1 MNQNTSQFLGLVR
14 TKYLALLL
22 AGILMGS
29 LSFMFVV
36 IKEKNFRVNSEYLIV
51 QDVKTGPQD
60 FASVS
65 RSVQYISKVMGEA
78 IYSELFIDEVVKTGK
93 MDSEHLPFNKK
104 DRLDEW
110 SKIIKVDRD
119 TDLGLI
125 RITVLDNDQQTALDI
140 SQGVQEVLTTRNF
153 LFRGSGQDVDFRVLS
168 GPIVEKNPTLPNVL
182 LSIVSGFMLGSL
194 ISLGFLYRR
203 YAGLYGSNLL
213 ESRIREIKGYED
225 ALTPEEYQDNP
236 GGFKK

>member
-1 MNQNTSQFLGLVR
+1 MDKNTSQFLELVR
-14 TKYLALLL
+14 SKFMFLALL
-22 AGILMGS
+22 GILMGS
-29 LSFMFVV
+29 LSFLFVV
-36 IKEKNFRVNSEYLIV
+36 VKEKNFRVASEYLIV

-78 IYSELFIDEVVKTGK
+78 IYSELFIAEVIKTGK

-104 DRLDEW
+104 DRLEEW

-125 RITVLDNDQQTALDI
+125 RVAVLDNDQQTALDI

-182 LSIVSGFMLGSL
+182 LSIVSGFLLGEL
-194 ISLGFLYRR
+194 LGLAFIYRR
-203 YAGLYGSNLL
+203 QAGYNGSGILT
-213 ESRIREIKGYED
+213 SRIRDIRQYED
-225 ALTPEEYQDNP
+225 AMTPEEYVVGQEE
-236 GGFKK
+236 GRK